1 MVAVLGGTLFYQT
14 GVVVEQDRRSGP
26 CGWQG
31 YLGVIVTARVDW
43 REAINGDDNGD
54 LRRVWRR
61 EECVRRNW
69 AKEEDQ
75 RRLARK

>member
-54 LRRVWRR
+54 L
-61 EECVRRNW
+61 
-69 AKEEDQ
+69 
-75 RRLARK
+75 